1 MSKFVQGI
9 KEIVDE
15 FSTKQQ
21 QFKKAKME
29 KADWKIHNNS
39 KKCWICDSEFSSVTA
54 ISKAGNQ
61 YLPKQKVVDHCHTT
75 GKYIGAAHSDCNLK
89 RQNKRLIPIFVHNL
103 SKYDAHM
110 FVKILDQFG
119 DGKITIIPKTEEDYV
134 SFSKKYKTT
143 RFDVDAD
150 GKIIEEEISYEIR
163 FLDSYRFMAASL
175 DTLSSN
181 LLKENRSQF
190 KNLLKY
196 TSQEEQDSIFWEERV
211 ESKTTK
217 LILDNNFNPEYKEF
231 KNIDFKPR
239 IKGIYPYEFTDSWE
253 KFDYDKIL
261 SEKDFYDNLNQKEIN
276 EQEYAQY
283 LKVWKTIPNCN
294 LGKYSDLYLKTD
306 VLALADV
313 MENFRDIGLKHYE
326 LDPVYYYTTP
336 GYSFDACLKKTKVE
350 LNLVTDYRMLQLLE
364 RGIRG
369 GISCVCGDRYVD
381 VEGKNYTTNPSINKN
396 DSLQEWLL
404 YLDAVNLY
412 GYAMTAKLPTGNLEW
427 IGENQ
432 LMSLDQMIRNQTYD
446 VDSDSGYILNVD
458 LVVPKTKK
466 FENYPLAP
474 ESKTIEIEQLS
485 EFSKKLLE
493 TGDNYHAT
501 SKLMLDFTDKKN
513 YVIHIKNLIL
523 YHRLG
528 CEFKI
533 NEAISFKQSN
543 WLAEFIELNTNLR
556 KQAKNDFEK
565 DFFKL
570 MNNSMY
576 GKTME
581 AIRERVVMH
590 IANNWKQAAHY
601 IKKPTFKKLTIFN
614 DNLIAIHMRKNKI
627 VFDKPIYIYRILRT

>member
-1 MSKFVQGI
+1 M
-9 KEIVDE
+9 
-15 FSTKQQ
+15 
-21 QFKKAKME
+21 
-29 KADWKIHNNS
+29 
-39 KKCWICDSEFSSVTA
+39 
-54 ISKAGNQ
+54 
-61 YLPKQKVVDHCHTT
+61 
-75 GKYIGAAHSDCNLK
+75 
-89 RQNKRLIPIFVHNL
+89 
-103 SKYDAHM
+103 
-110 FVKILDQFG
+110 
-119 DGKITIIPKTEEDYV
+119 
-134 SFSKKYKTT
+134 
-143 RFDVDAD
+143 
-150 GKIIEEEISYEIR
+150 
-163 FLDSYRFMAASL
+163 
-175 DTLSSN
+175 
-181 LLKENRSQF
+181 
-190 KNLLKY
+190 KY
-196 TSQEEQDSIFWEERV
+196 TSQQEQDSIFWEERV

-217 LILDNNFNPEYKEF
+217 LILDNKFNHEYKEF
-231 KNIDFKPR
+231 KNIEFKPR

-261 SEKDFYDNLNQKEIN
+261 SEKDFYDNLNQKSIN
-276 EQEYAQY
+276 EQEYTQY
-283 LKVWKTIPNCN
+283 LKVWKSIPECN

-313 MENFRDIGLKHYE
+313 MENFRDLGLKHYE

-336 GYSFDACLKKTKVE
+336 GYSFDACLKKTKVK
-350 LNLVTDYRMLQLLE
+350 LNLVTDYRMLQLIE

-381 VEGKNYTTNPSINKN
+381 VEGKNYTTNDNIDKN

-404 YLDAVNLY
+404 YLDSNNLY
-412 GYAMTAKLPTGNLEW
+412 GYAMSVKLPTGNLQW
-427 IGENQ
+427 VDENQ
-432 LMSLDQMIRNQTYD
+432 LMILDQMIRNQTYD
-446 VDSDSGYILNVD
+446 DGDTGYILNVD

-485 EFSKKLLE
+485 DFSKKLLE

-513 YVIHIKNLIL
+513 YVVHIKNLIL

-533 NEAISFKQSN
+533 NEAISFRQSN
-543 WLAEFIELNTNLR
+543 WLAEYIDLNTNLR

-570 MNNSMY
+570 MNNSMF

-581 AIRERVVMH
+581 AIRDRIDIH

-614 DNLIAIHMRKNKI
+614 EKLIAIHMRKNKI
-627 VFDKPIYIYRILRT
+627 VFNKPIFIGFCVLELSKHLMYETYYDRIQPMFKDVKLLYTDCDSFVLHIKDANIYKIMGENEDLFDFSDYPKEHVLYSEKNKKVIGKFKDELNGNIMSKRISLRSKMYAHKIFNSTSEEKKAKGIKRCNVKNDLTFDKYYKSLFNNQKTSHTFNHFKSINHEIYTQTEVKKGLSAFDSKRFYIDSIHSVPFGY